1 MEKYY
6 ILQRMRKMDKSLVA
20 AEYLLRARR
29 TLKEA
34 QIAFEDG
41 DLYYT
46 VVRSLDTIENLARV
60 LLALKDIFRYE
71 LLWNTTIMLNDESNI
86 EKKLRD
92 LELKLIPITLINE
105 SSLKTP
111 TVIIRNKEAEMLVD
125 EITKILEE
133 VEGIYDEY
141 HD

>member
-20 AEYLLRARR
+20 AEYFLRARR

>member
-6 ILQRMRKMDKSLVA
+6 TLQRMRKMDKSLVA

-46 VVRSLDTIENLARV
+46 VVRS
-60 LLALKDIFRYE
+60 
-71 LLWNTTIMLNDESNI
+71 
-86 EKKLRD
+86 
-92 LELKLIPITLINE
+92 
-105 SSLKTP
+105 
-111 TVIIRNKEAEMLVD
+111 
-125 EITKILEE
+125 
-133 VEGIYDEY
+133 
-141 HD
+141 

>member
-6 ILQRMRKMDKSLVA
+6 TLQRMRKMDKSLVA

>member
-1 MEKYY
+1 
-6 ILQRMRKMDKSLVA
+6 MDKSLVA

-46 VVRSLDTIENLARV
+46 VIRTLDTVENLAKV
-60 LLALKDIFRYE
+60 LLSLRDVFKYDLF
-71 LLWNTTIMLNDESNI
+71 WNTALFLNDGSML

-92 LELKLIPITLINE
+92 LEYRLIPITLINE

-111 TVIIRNKEAEMLVD
+111 TVVIRNKEAEMLVD
-125 EITKILEE
+125 EISKILEE
-133 VEGIYDEY
+133 VEKIYDEF

>member
-1 MEKYY
+1 
-6 ILQRMRKMDKSLVA
+6 MDKSLVA

-105 SSLKTP
+105 SSLRTP

>member
-60 LLALKDIFRYE
+60 LLALKDIFKYE

>member
-1 MEKYY
+1 
-6 ILQRMRKMDKSLVA
+6 MRKMDKSLVA

>member
-1 MEKYY
+1 
-6 ILQRMRKMDKSLVA
+6 MDKSLVA

-71 LLWNTTIMLNDESNI
+71 PLWNTTIMLNNESNI

-92 LELKLIPITLINE
+92 LELKLIPIILINE

-133 VEGIYDEY
+133 VERIYDEY

>member
-1 MEKYY
+1 
-6 ILQRMRKMDKSLVA
+6 MDKSLVA
-20 AEYLLRARR
+20 AEYFLRARR

>member
-1 MEKYY
+1 
-6 ILQRMRKMDKSLVA
+6 MRKMDKSLVA
-20 AEYLLRARR
+20 AEYFLRARR

>member
-1 MEKYY
+1 
-6 ILQRMRKMDKSLVA
+6 MDKSLVA

>member
-1 MEKYY
+1 
-6 ILQRMRKMDKSLVA
+6 MDKSLVA

-71 LLWNTTIMLNDESNI
+71 PLWNTTIMLNNESNT

-92 LELKLIPITLINE
+92 LELKLIPIILINE

-133 VEGIYDEY
+133 VERIYDEY

>member
-1 MEKYY
+1 
-6 ILQRMRKMDKSLVA
+6 MDKSLVA

-34 QIAFEDG
+34 KIAFEDG

-46 VVRSLDTIENLARV
+46 VIRVLDTIENLSKV
-60 LLALKDIFRYE
+60 LLTLKDVFIVESYWNATM
-71 LLWNTTIMLNDESNI
+71 LLEDNNNKI
-86 EKKLRD
+86 EQKLREI
-92 LELKLIPITLINE
+92 ELKLMPALIINE

-111 TVIIRNKEAEMLVD
+111 TVIIRNKEAEILLGEV
-125 EITKILEE
+125 EKIFEE
-133 VEGIYDEY
+133 VEKIYDEY

>member
-1 MEKYY
+1 
-6 ILQRMRKMDKSLVA
+6 
-20 AEYLLRARR
+20 
-29 TLKEA
+29 
-34 QIAFEDG
+34 
-41 DLYYT
+41 

>member
-1 MEKYY
+1 
-6 ILQRMRKMDKSLVA
+6 MDKSLVA

-46 VVRSLDTIENLARV
+46 VIRTLDTVENLAKV
-60 LLALKDIFRYE
+60 LLSLKDIFRHD
-71 LLWNTTIMLNDESNI
+71 LFWNTTMLLNDENAL

-92 LELKLIPITLINE
+92 LEYKLIPITLINE

-111 TVIIRNKEAEMLVD
+111 TVVIRNKEAEMLVD
-125 EITKILEE
+125 EISKILEE
-133 VEGIYDEY
+133 VEKAYDEY